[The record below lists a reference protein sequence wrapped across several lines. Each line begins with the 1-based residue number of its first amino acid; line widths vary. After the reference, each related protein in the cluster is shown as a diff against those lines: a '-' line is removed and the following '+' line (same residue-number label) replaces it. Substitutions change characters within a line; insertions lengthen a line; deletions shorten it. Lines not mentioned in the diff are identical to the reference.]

1 MAAASQRAQ
10 AWAAEE
16 ASKQTSHENESVAA
30 AQQRARA
37 LALEVRDRNDVAS
50 EHVFSVFFIEK
61 HSFWFCFS
69 MQSSVL
75 FAPNFKSLL
84 SEFLFYAVC
93 SLH

>member
-16 ASKQTSHENESVAA
+16 ASKQTSHENESVTA

-37 LALEVRDRNDVAS
+37 LALEVRERNDVAS
-50 EHVFSVFFIEK
+50 EHVFSVFFFEK

-75 FAPNFKSLL
+75 APNFKSLL